1 MTHIDLT
8 KPVEIPSWL
17 KIAARPTSIG
27 NGELERQWHE
37 IGEETTEAILKVLPT
52 GKYTMGPY
60 LKVFEDEFAKYSK
73 CKYGLGGC
81 KNYPAHEGDPAGSS
95 LRSACGYGPNP

>member
-37 IGEETTEAILKVLPT
+37 IGE
-52 GKYTMGPY
+52 
-60 LKVFEDEFAKYSK
+60 
-73 CKYGLGGC
+73 
-81 KNYPAHEGDPAGSS
+81 
-95 LRSACGYGPNP
+95 